1 MVVICQIPDNV
12 TATASSMTS
21 SPGEA
26 VKAVK
31 TTPLM
36 TAEDG
41 MEAMRKG
48 ARRIL
53 TTQRVEVKVCFIA
66 PKA

>member
-1 MVVICQIPDNV
+1 MAVICQIPDNV

-21 SPGEA
+21 SPGEM

-31 TTPLM
+31 TIPLM
-36 TAEDG
+36 TAEHG

-48 ARRIL
+48 EHAG
-53 TTQRVEVKVCFIA
+53 C
-66 PKA
+66 

>member
-1 MVVICQIPDNV
+1 
-12 TATASSMTS
+12 MTS

>member
-1 MVVICQIPDNV
+1 
-12 TATASSMTS
+12 
-21 SPGEA
+21 
-26 VKAVK
+26 
-31 TTPLM
+31 
-36 TAEDG
+36 

-48 ARRIL
+48 ARMIL